1 MRMDYLEA
9 LRYLSERSGY
19 DRGFVAN
26 PFEREGIGLE
36 RTAWI
41 LRAVGNPERRYP
53 SVHIAGTKGKGSTA
67 ACLASVLAAA
77 GYRVGLYTSPH
88 LHTFRERIQ
97 IAGRPIDP
105 ELFADLTA
113 ELATANAALLAE
125 RPDWGEATAFELA
138 TALALLAFARAAVDV
153 AVVEVG
159 LGGRLD
165 ATNVLLPEVAA
176 ITSISYDHTQILGN
190 TLAEIAREKAG
201 IIKPGRPVVSAPQPS
216 EAEAVIAR
224 LAVER
229 GAALLRGGRDW
240 TVEGIPARFSF
251 RGPGGGLRNLRL
263 ALRGAHQVENAGVAL
278 AVVQLLRERG
288 LSIPEAAVRSGL
300 AEVWWPGRLEV
311 LRERPLV
318 VVDGA
323 HNVDSAERLA
333 QALRAEFT
341 WRRLVVILG
350 IARDKDIPG
359 IVRALAP
366 LADEVIAVASHSP
379 RAAAPER
386 ILAAVGEVMPNIP
399 AHATGSVAAA
409 LHAARGRA
417 QPDDLILL
425 TGSLYAVAEARET
438 LGLALADP
446 QERALLFG

>member
-1 MRMDYLEA
+1 MDYLEA

-26 PFEREGIGLE
+26 PFEREGVGLE
-36 RTAWI
+36 RTAWL
-41 LRAVGNPERRYP
+41 LRALGNPERRYP

-67 ACLASVLAAA
+67 ACLASILDAA

-97 IAGRPIDP
+97 IAGLPIDP
-105 ELFADLTA
+105 DLFAQLMA
-113 ELATANAALLAE
+113 ELAAANAALVAE

-138 TALALLAFARAAVDV
+138 TALALLAFARAGADV

-201 IIKPGRPVVSAPQPS
+201 IIKPGRPVVSAPQRP
-216 EAEAVIAR
+216 EAKEVIVRTA
-224 LAVER
+224 AER
-229 GAALLRGGRDW
+229 DAPLLLGGRDW
-240 TVEGIPARFSF
+240 AVEGTPARFSY
-251 RGPGGGLRNLRL
+251 RGPGGELRDLRL

-278 AVVQLLRERG
+278 AVVQLLGERG
-288 LSIPEAAVRSGL
+288 FSISEQAMWIGL
-300 AEVWWPGRLEV
+300 AQVRWPGRLES
-311 LRERPLV
+311 LRQRPLV
-318 VVDGA
+318 VADGA

-341 WRRLVVILG
+341 WRRLILILG

-366 LADEVIAVASHSP
+366 LANQVVAVASHSP

-386 ILAAVGEVMPNIP
+386 ILAAVGEAAPDVP
-399 AHATGSVAAA
+399 ARAAGSVAAA
-409 LHAARGRA
+409 LDDALGRA
-417 QPDDLILL
+417 GPEDLILV
-425 TGSLYAVAEARET
+425 TGSLYAVAEAREA
-438 LGLALADP
+438 LGLAQADP

>member
-1 MRMDYLEA
+1 MDYLEA

-26 PFEREGIGLE
+26 PFEREGVGLE
-36 RTAWI
+36 RTAWL
-41 LRAVGNPERRYP
+41 LRAVGSPERRYP

-67 ACLASVLAAA
+67 ACLASILDAA

-97 IAGRPIDP
+97 IAGRPIDSD
-105 ELFADLTA
+105 LFARLMA
-113 ELATANAALLAE
+113 ELAAANAALVAE

-138 TALALLAFARAAVDV
+138 TALALLAFARAEVDV

-176 ITSISYDHTQILGN
+176 ITSISYDHTQILGD

-201 IIKPGRPVVSAPQPS
+201 IIKPGRPVVSAPQRP
-216 EAEAVIAR
+216 EAEAVIVRTA
-224 LAVER
+224 AER
-229 GAALLRGGRDW
+229 DAPLLLGGRDW
-240 TVEGIPARFSF
+240 AVKGTPARFSY
-251 RGPGGGLRNLRL
+251 RGPGGELRDLRL
-263 ALRGAHQVENAGVAL
+263 VLRGAHQVENAGVAL
-278 AVVQLLRERG
+278 AVVQLLGARG
-288 LSIPEAAVRSGL
+288 LPIPEPALRRGL
-300 AEVWWPGRLEV
+300 AQVRWPGRLEV

-333 QALRAEFT
+333 QAMREEFA
-341 WRRLVVILG
+341 WRRLVLILG

-366 LADEVIAVASHSP
+366 LADEVVAVASHSP

-386 ILAAVGEVMPNIP
+386 ILAAVGEVAPGVP
-399 AHATGSVAAA
+399 ARAAGSVAAA
-409 LHAARGRA
+409 LDAALGRA
-417 QPDDLILL
+417 GPEDLILV
-425 TGSLYAVAEARET
+425 TGSLYAVAEAREA
-438 LGLALADP
+438 LGLAQADP
-446 QERALLFG
+446 QERALLFS

>member
-1 MRMDYLEA
+1 MDYLEA

-36 RTAWI
+36 RTAWV
-41 LRAVGNPERRYP
+41 LRALGNPERRYP

-67 ACLASVLAAA
+67 ACLASILGAA

-105 ELFADLTA
+105 ELFAELTA
-113 ELATANAALLAE
+113 ELAAANTALVAE

-138 TALALLAFARAAVDV
+138 TALALLAFARAEVDV

-190 TLAEIAREKAG
+190 TLAEIAGEKAG
-201 IIKPGRPVVSAPQPS
+201 IIKPGRPVVSAPQRP

-224 LAVER
+224 AAAER
-229 GAALLRGGRDW
+229 GVPLLLGGRDW
-240 TVEGIPARFSF
+240 VVEGAPARFSY
-251 RGPGGGLRNLRL
+251 RGPGGELRNLRL

-288 LSIPEAAVRSGL
+288 LSIPEPAVRRGL
-300 AEVWWPGRLEV
+300 AEVQWPGRLEV

-318 VVDGA
+318 IADGA

-333 QALRAEFT
+333 QALRAEFA
-341 WRRLVVILG
+341 WRRFILILG

-366 LADEVIAVASHSP
+366 LANQVVAVASHSP
-379 RAAAPER
+379 RAARPER
-386 ILAAVGEVMPNIP
+386 ILSAASELQPPVP
-399 AHATGSVAAA
+399 AQEAGSVAAA
-409 LHAARGRA
+409 LATALGHAG
-417 QPDDLILL
+417 PEDLILV
-425 TGSLYAVAEARET
+425 TGSLYAVAEAREA
-438 LGLALADP
+438 LGLAQADP

>member
-1 MRMDYLEA
+1 MDYLEA

-26 PFEREGIGLE
+26 PFEREGVGLE
-36 RTAWI
+36 RTAWL
-41 LRAVGNPERRYP
+41 LRALGNPERRYP

-67 ACLASVLAAA
+67 ACLASILATA

-105 ELFADLTA
+105 DLFAQLMA
-113 ELATANAALLAE
+113 ELAATNAALAAE

-138 TALALLAFARAAVDV
+138 TALALLAFAHAEVDV

-165 ATNVLLPEVAA
+165 ATNVLLSEVAA

-201 IIKPGRPVVSAPQPS
+201 IIKPGRPVVSAPQPP
-216 EAEAVIAR
+216 EATEVIVRTA
-224 LAVER
+224 AER
-229 GAALLRGGRDW
+229 DAPLLLGGRDW
-240 TVEGIPARFSF
+240 AVEGTPARFSY
-251 RGPGGGLRNLRL
+251 RGPGGELRDLRL

-278 AVVQLLRERG
+278 AVVQLLGERRF
-288 LSIPEAAVRSGL
+288 SISEQAMWSGL
-300 AEVWWPGRLEV
+300 AQVRWPGRLEV
-311 LRERPLV
+311 LRQRPLV
-318 VVDGA
+318 VADGA

-341 WRRLVVILG
+341 WRRLILILG

-366 LADEVIAVASHSP
+366 LADEVMAVASHSP
-379 RAAAPER
+379 RAATPER
-386 ILAAVGEVMPNIP
+386 ILAAVGEIAPDVP
-399 AHATGSVAAA
+399 ARAAGSVAAA
-409 LHAARGRA
+409 LDDVLGHAG
-417 QPDDLILL
+417 PEDLILV
-425 TGSLYAVAEARET
+425 TGSLYAVAEAREA
-438 LGLALADP
+438 LGLAQADP

>member
-1 MRMDYLEA
+1 MDYLEA

-41 LRAVGNPERRYP
+41 LRAAGNPERRYP
-53 SVHIAGTKGKGSTA
+53 SVHVAGTKGKGSTA
-67 ACLASVLAAA
+67 ACLASILGAA

-97 IAGRPIDP
+97 ISGQPIDP
-105 ELFADLTA
+105 GLFAELTA
-113 ELATANAALLAE
+113 ELAAANAALVGE
-125 RPDWGEATAFELA
+125 HPDWGEATAFELA
-138 TALALLAFARAAVDV
+138 TALALLAFARSRVDV

-190 TLAEIAREKAG
+190 TLAEIAREKGG
-201 IIKPGRPVVSAPQPS
+201 IIKPGRPVVSAPQHP
-216 EAEAVIAR
+216 EAEAVITRTA
-224 LAVER
+224 AER
-229 GAALLRGGRDW
+229 GAPLLLGGRDW
-240 TVEGIPARFSF
+240 AVEGVPARFSF
-251 RGPGGGLRNLRL
+251 RGPGGELHGLRL

-278 AVVQLLRERG
+278 AVGQLLGERG
-288 LSIPEAAVRSGL
+288 LPIPESALRRGL
-300 AEVWWPGRLEV
+300 VEVQWPGRLEV
-311 LRERPLV
+311 VHERPCV
-318 VVDGA
+318 VVDGS

-333 QALRAEFT
+333 RAMREEFT
-341 WRRLVVILG
+341 WRRLTLVLG

-366 LADEVIAVASHSP
+366 LADEVVAVASHSP
-379 RAAAPER
+379 RAARPER
-386 ILAAVGEVMPNIP
+386 ILAAASALQLPVA
-399 AHATGSVAAA
+399 AHEAGSVAEALDAA
-409 LHAARGRA
+409 LAQAA
-417 QPDDLILL
+417 PEDLILV
-425 TGSLYAVAEARET
+425 TGSLYVVAEAREA
-438 LGLALADP
+438 LGLAQADP